1 MRFSLTLR
9 RPISLLLI
17 SALLMLSFLPATAMA
32 GIAGTTEIVA
42 EENATMDRDQLL
54 ETLQRDEVR
63 GELERFG
70 VNPAE
75 AMDRVAAMTDAEVRE
90 LTHGLE
96 AQPAGA
102 GVGVATL
109 LLIIIIILLLR

>member
-1 MRFSLTLR
+1 MRFSSLSR
-9 RPISLLLI
+9 RPISILLI
-17 SALLMLSFLPATAMA
+17 AALLMLSFLPATAMA
-32 GIAGTTEIVA
+32 GIAGTSEIVA
-42 EENATMDRDQLL
+42 EENASMDRDQLL

-70 VNPAE
+70 VNPAD
-75 AMDRVAAMTDAEVRE
+75 AMERVAAMTDQEVRE

-102 GVGVATL
+102 GVVL
-109 LLIIIIILLLR
+109 VLVIVLLILVLR